1 MGEIKTQSITA
12 KGGLPM
18 FVAVPQD
25 LSRPAPAMV
34 VMHERYGLVP
44 HTRDLAERF
53 AREGFVCVAPDCFF
67 RHPDQ
72 AALHAGEARYDISD
86 DEAAEHLTAAVEH
99 LENMDAVNRDC
110 IAVMGV
116 CQTGRH
122 PLILAGRRRIAAALV
137 WVGAAQDREWEV
149 SETYPE
155 PLEDVIARI
164 DCPVLGIFG
173 ETDHMI
179 SLDHVR
185 RFRDTL
191 ERHRKTYSIRVYQ
204 GAPHGWLND
213 TMPGR
218 YRRQQA
224 EAAWAAQR
232 AFLQEI
238 YSPTYDRNSV
248 HWRFECHSSKD
259 YDFSKNVRLE

>member
-1 MGEIKTQSITA
+1 MGDIKTQSITCG
-12 KGGLPM
+12 GGLPV
-18 FVAVPQD
+18 FVAVPEK
-25 LSRPAPAMV
+25 LSGPAPAIV

-44 HTRDLAERF
+44 HTQDLAERF

-67 RHPDQ
+67 CHPDQ
-72 AALHAGEARYDISD
+72 NALHAGDSRYNISD
-86 DEAAEHLTAAVEH
+86 DEAAEHLNSAVEL
-99 LENMDAVNRDC
+99 LEGMDEVNADC

-122 PLILAGRRRIAAALV
+122 PLILASRRKIAAALV

-149 SETYPE
+149 NECYPE
-155 PLEDVIARI
+155 PLEDVIARV
-164 DCPVLGIFG
+164 DCPILGIFG

-191 ERHRKTYSIRVYQ
+191 EKHRKTYSIQIYQ
-204 GAPHGWLND
+204 DAPHGWLND

-232 AFLQEI
+232 SFLQEVF
-238 YSPTYDRNSV
+238 SPTYDRTRI

>member
-1 MGEIKTQSITA
+1 MGDIKTQSITCG
-12 KGGLPM
+12 GGLPV
-18 FVAVPQD
+18 FVAVPEK
-25 LSRPAPAMV
+25 LSGPAPAIV

-44 HTRDLAERF
+44 HTQDLAERF

-67 RHPDQ
+67 CHPDQ
-72 AALHAGEARYDISD
+72 NALHAGDSRYNISD
-86 DEAAEHLTAAVEH
+86 DEAAEHLNSAVEL
-99 LENMDAVNRDC
+99 LEGMDEVNADC

-122 PLILAGRRRIAAALV
+122 PPILASRRKIAAALV

-149 SETYPE
+149 NECYPE
-155 PLEDVIARI
+155 PLEDVIARV
-164 DCPVLGIFG
+164 DCPILGIFG

-185 RFRDTL
+185 IFRDTL
-191 ERHRKTYSIRVYQ
+191 EKYRKTYSIQIYQ
-204 GAPHGWLND
+204 DAPHGWLND

-224 EAAWAAQR
+224 EAAWAAQHS
-232 AFLQEI
+232 FLQEVF
-238 YSPTYDRNSV
+238 SPTYDRTRI

>member
-1 MGEIKTQSITA
+1 MGDIKTQSITCG
-12 KGGLPM
+12 GGLPV
-18 FVAVPQD
+18 FVAVPEK
-25 LSRPAPAMV
+25 LSGPAPAIV

-44 HTRDLAERF
+44 HTQDLAERF

-67 RHPDQ
+67 CHPDQ
-72 AALHAGEARYDISD
+72 NALHAGDSRYNISD
-86 DEAAEHLTAAVEH
+86 DEAAEHLNSAVEL
-99 LENMDAVNRDC
+99 LEGMDEVNADC

-122 PLILAGRRRIAAALV
+122 PLILASRRKIAAALV

-149 SETYPE
+149 NECYPE
-155 PLEDVIARI
+155 PLEDVIARV
-164 DCPVLGIFG
+164 DCPILGIFG

-185 RFRDTL
+185 TFRDTL
-191 ERHRKTYSIRVYQ
+191 EKHRKTYSIQIYQ
-204 GAPHGWLND
+204 DAPHGWLND

-224 EAAWAAQR
+224 EAAWAAQHS
-232 AFLQEI
+232 FLQEVF
-238 YSPTYDRNSV
+238 SPTYDRTRI